1 MIGTARRTEVDDAKP
16 RRTQS
21 PQNPKNRRTS
31 MNPLRP
37 LAHFV
42 VNHPLY
48 VIAFWVIAAVAIVGT
63 APKLASV
70 TNSDQS
76 SFLPKSSEF
85 SKATNLAQHMFPS
98 STNATATFV
107 FSRRDGG
114 ALTSTDRQTVAAVTA
129 DLKAAHITQVETL
142 ATSPALI
149 SPNGKVQLATVVL
162 TGKYGDKANDPAV
175 KPLRAEASRLLQ
187 GTPWWPA
194 SWVTRRPRPT
204 ATPPARAVR

>member
-1 MIGTARRTEVDDAKP
+1 
-16 RRTQS
+16 
-21 PQNPKNRRTS
+21 

-37 LAHFV
+37 LARFV

-114 ALTSTDRQTVAAVTA
+114 ALTSTDQPDR
-129 DLKAAHITQVETL
+129 DRRDGGPEAAHITQVETL
-142 ATSPALI
+142 ATALL
-149 SPNGKVQLATVVL
+149 SS
-162 TGKYGDKANDPAV
+162 
-175 KPLRAEASRLLQ
+175 LRTARC
-187 GTPWWPA
+187 
-194 SWVTRRPRPT
+194 SWRRSS
-204 ATPPARAVR
+204 